1 MLDPYVVLGVSKTA
15 TQDEIKKAYRKLAK
29 TTHPDL
35 NPGNKELEKKF
46 KEVAHAFDQVGTADA
61 RAKFEK
67 GDEEQKQ
74 YENYQRQSGRGFSQS
89 QEHGGR
95 YASGFGEQFDPGDIF
110 ESLFGGRGQK
120 SRRSG
125 PMAGEDELYKLE
137 VEFKEAALGGEK
149 IISLPGGK
157 KLQVKIPAGIEEGQ
171 KLRFKG
177 QGGAGTNGGPNGDVY
192 VEAHIKALHGFI
204 RQGKDIE
211 VELSVSFFEAIAGSE
226 VSVPTLDGE
235 VLLTI
240 PSGVSTGSKLRVK
253 GKGVGAGESRGNQIV
268 TIKVVTPKEV
278 PAGLRDAL
286 NDLKSKYD
294 YQPRSV

>member
-1 MLDPYVVLGVSKTA
+1 MQDPYVVLGVSKTA

-46 KEVAHAFDQVGTADA
+46 KEVSHAFDQVGTPEA

-67 GDEEQKQ
+67 GENEQKQ
-74 YENYQRQSGRGFSQS
+74 YENHQRHGGGYSQS
-89 QEHGGR
+89 QNQGGR
-95 YASGFGEQFDPGDIF
+95 YTSGFGDQFDAGDIF

-120 SRRSG
+120 SRRTG
-125 PMAGEDELYKLE
+125 PTAGEDELYQLE

-149 IISLPGGK
+149 VISLPGGK
-157 KLQVKIPAGIEEGQ
+157 KLQVKIPAGLEEGQ

-177 QGGAGTNGGPNGDVY
+177 QAGPGMNGGANGDVY
-192 VEAHIKALHGFI
+192 VEAHIKPMAGFI
-204 RQGKDIE
+204 RRGKDIE
-211 VELSVSFFEAIAGSE
+211 VELSISFFEAIAGSQ

-253 GKGVGAGESRGNQIV
+253 GKGVGSGETRGNQIV

-278 PAGLRDAL
+278 PAGLVDAL
-286 NDLKSKYD
+286 NDLKMKYD